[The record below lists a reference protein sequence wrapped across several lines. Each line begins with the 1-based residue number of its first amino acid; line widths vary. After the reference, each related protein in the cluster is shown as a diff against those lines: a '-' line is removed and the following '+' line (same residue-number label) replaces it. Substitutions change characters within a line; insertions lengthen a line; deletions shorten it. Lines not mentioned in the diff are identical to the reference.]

1 MNKGLRE
8 QIKESN
14 TYYNTLTLE
23 RLENIIDK
31 LTNNLNPLTMKKQLE
46 SLYAWADF
54 YKQNQRYSDLEKC
67 NKQIK
72 EFKTK
77 NNLE

>member
-8 QIKESN
+8 QIDHNKI
-14 TYYNTLTLE
+14 YYNNLTYAMLDE
-23 RLENIIDK
+23 VL
-31 LTNNLNPLTMKKQLE
+31 NNLNPLTMKKQLE
-46 SLYAWADF
+46 YLYAWSDF
-54 YKQNQRYSDLEKC
+54 YKQNQRYTDLEKC

-72 EFKTK
+72 EFKSK